1 MRILG
6 LIVALTLAG
15 NTAAPADETEIPLDK
30 VPKPVAEAFEKK
42 FPEAT
47 LKAAIR
53 EEEGGK
59 VSYEL
64 ESTLGGLTLDA
75 VLTPPGEF
83 MAIEREIKASDLP
96 APAVAAAKARYAKGK
111 ITKAV
116 KVDTKGKITFE
127 AVVKKEDGKSAT
139 LLFDKDG
146 KFIEEE

>member
-30 VPKPVAEAFEKK
+30 VPKPVAEAFKKK

-53 EEEGGK
+53 EEEGGN

-64 ESTLGGLTLDA
+64 ESTLKGGLTLDA
-75 VLTPPGEF
+75 VLTPAGEF

-111 ITKAV
+111 IT
-116 KVDTKGKITFE
+116 FE